1 MSVLYRIKLKN
12 PDSYTDV
19 GRLVVNEDGTGFAVL
34 DLLPGI
40 VLRIER
46 TDGENRQKD
55 PSAPMKIVV
64 TPHDD

>member
-12 PDSYTDV
+12 QDSYTDV

-46 TDGENRQKD
+46 ADGENRQKD
-55 PSAPMKIVV
+55 PSASMKIVV